1 MDIETLQIFV
11 EVMRRGSFA
20 AVARERRVAPSSVS
34 RAVAGLERELGV
46 RLFQRSTRR
55 LSPTEAGVTWF
66 ERVEPIVVELEQ
78 ARLATVEAART
89 PRGVLRFTAP
99 HTFAQVA
106 IVPLLPAF
114 SARHPELSF
123 ELLLTDTKLDL
134 VADRVDVAVR
144 LGRLADSSLVARRL
158 AAMTYAVCASPGY
171 LEARG
176 VPARPASLS
185 EHECLRYPVPGQP
198 PRWRFRQG
206 ADEVEVPIQGRF
218 TLSNGV
224 AIRDL
229 AVAGVG
235 VAMLPRWNVARELA
249 SGALVEVL
257 TGWEATASAFDL
269 AAWILYPSREYLPL
283 KVRVFVDYLLERFRP

>member
-1 MDIETLQIFV
+1 MEALQIFV
-11 EVMRRGSFA
+11 AVVRRGSFA
-20 AVARERRVAPSSVS
+20 AAARERNVAPSSIS
-34 RAVAGLERELGV
+34 RAVAGLEREMGV

-55 LSPTEAGVTWF
+55 LSPTEAGVTYF
-66 ERVEPIVVELEQ
+66 ERVEPIVTELEQ
-78 ARLATVEAART
+78 ARLATLESTRT
-89 PRGVLRFTAP
+89 PRGTLRLTAP

-106 IVPLLPAF
+106 IVPLLPGF
-114 SARHPELSF
+114 SARYPELDF
-123 ELLLTDTKLDL
+123 ELLLTDTALNL

-144 LGRLADSSLVARRL
+144 LGRLADSSLVARKL
-158 AAMTYAVCASPGY
+158 APMTYAVCASPGY
-171 LEARG
+171 LAERG
-176 VPARPASLS
+176 APEHPDDLR

-206 ADEVEVPIQGRF
+206 AVEVEVPIKGRF

-229 AVAGVG
+229 SAAGVG
-235 VAMLPRWNVARELA
+235 VAMLPRWNVARDLA

-257 TGWEATASAFDL
+257 TDWQATASHFDL

-283 KVRVFVDYLLERFRP
+283 KVRVFVDYLLEAF